1 MGDRIEKDT
10 LGKMSIPEDKLWSV
24 QTQRSLENFKIGSDR
39 MPLDLVYALALIKEC
54 CAKVNQ
60 SLGFLDSK
68 KSEKIQKAAQ
78 EVQEGKWDDH
88 FPLTVWQTGS
98 GTQTNMNVNEVI
110 ANRAIQLSGGNVGDK
125 TIHPN
130 DDVNKS
136 QSSND
141 TFPSAMRISVVLA
154 ICQKLL
160 PALDDFEKSLDKKVK
175 EFEGLIKIGRTHLM
189 DAVPLTLGQEFSAFR
204 EQIHLSRERIKNNLS
219 HLLSLPLGGT
229 AVGTGLNTT
238 PDFGKKVCQ
247 FISEKTSQKFV
258 SASNKFESI
267 SSHDSLVQIHG
278 SFKTLAVSLMKI
290 ANDIRLLSSGPR
302 CGFGEILL
310 PNNEP
315 GSSIM
320 PGKVNPTQCESL
332 TMLCAQVIG
341 QDVSVSLGGSMG
353 QMQLNTFKP
362 LIVFNSLRSVQLLSD
377 GLNNFRKKCLD
388 GLAPDKKKIKFYL
401 ENSLMLVTALN
412 PHIGYEKSAQIAKSA
427 YENGTSLKEE
437 SIRLGFLTEEEFDRL
452 IVPKEM
458 VRPNLKP
465 SS

>member
-1 MGDRIEKDT
+1 MGYRIEKDT
-10 LGKMSIPEDKLWSV
+10 LGKISIPEGKLWSA

-39 MPLDLVYALALIKEC
+39 MPLDLIYALALIKEC
-54 CAKVNQ
+54 CANVNQ
-60 SLGFLDSK
+60 SIGFLDSK
-68 KSEKIQKAAQ
+68 KSKLIQEAAK
-78 EVQEGKWDDH
+78 EVQEGRWDDH

-110 ANRAIQLSGGNVGDK
+110 ANRAIQLSGGKLDDK
-125 TIHPN
+125 NIHPN

-154 ICQKLL
+154 IHKHLL
-160 PALDDFEKSLDKKVK
+160 PALKDFEKSLDQKVK
-175 EFEGLIKIGRTHLM
+175 EFDSIVKIGRTHLM
-189 DAVPLTLGQEFSAFR
+189 DATPLTLGQEFSAFK
-204 EQIHLSRERIKNNLS
+204 EQIHFSQERVKNNLS

-238 PDFGKKVCQ
+238 PGFGEKVCQ
-247 FISEKTSQKFV
+247 VISKKTSQNFV
-258 SASNKFESI
+258 SSNNKFEAI
-267 SSHDSLVQIHG
+267 ASHDSFVQIHG
-278 SFKTLAVSLMKI
+278 SLKTLATSLMKI

-302 CGFGEILL
+302 CGFGEITL
-310 PNNEP
+310 PANEP

-341 QDVSVSLGGSMG
+341 QDVSISLGGSMG

-362 LIVFNSLRSVQLLSD
+362 LIIFNSLRSIYLLSD
-377 GLNNFRKKCLD
+377 GLNSFRTKCLEGIVPDRKK
-388 GLAPDKKKIKFYL
+388 INFYL

-412 PHIGYEKSAQIAKSA
+412 PHIGYEKAAQIAKSA

-437 SIRLGFLTEEEFDRL
+437 AVRSGFLTEEEFDRL
-452 IVPKEM
+452 IVPKKM
-458 VRPNLKP
+458 VSPNLKP